1 MKYAFHTHYLIQMQ
15 GETHSKGKKMY
26 RRDLLKIGL
35 AAPFVLTSS
44 MAQSSGGGGGP
55 DFTAQV
61 SKWNLYYSDGDD
73 DDDDSVVDNF
83 YINYGTDTF
92 GTRLSTFN
100 LYADE
105 KANGKPTA
113 AGALNGARRIGVLNG
128 SYTPEFTA
136 GFYVRP
142 KTLPNVGTARV
153 LFQVNYQGKRYTLS
167 GNIRFRPLNARRR
180 RKLAPEQYLR
190 SQPKFANLSQNKDTL
205 IISPRK
211 NRARYYLEF

>member
-15 GETHSKGKKMY
+15 GETHLKGKKMY

-44 MAQSSGGGGGP
+44 MARSNSGGGGL
-55 DFTAQV
+55 DIAVQV

-105 KANGKPTA
+105 NANGKPTA
-113 AGALNGARRIGVLNG
+113 TGALNGARYIGDLYG

-142 KTLPNVGTARV
+142 KTLPNVRTARV

-190 SQPKFANLSQNKDTL
+190 SQPKFGNLSQNMDTL

-211 NRARYYLEF
+211 SRARYYIRF